1 MAINN
6 ATDNK
11 TTRAERY
18 LRQPTGYRAFIPAP
32 LPPDP
37 PLDLGGVLRDKL
49 SAADYALGRL
59 DGAVLTLPN

>member
-1 MAINN
+1 MNN

-11 TTRAERY
+11 TNRAGRY

-37 PLDLGGVLRDKL
+37 PLDLDGPLRDTL
-49 SAADYALGRL
+49 SAADYALGRCRP
-59 DGAVLTLPN
+59 A